1 MMPLHVI
8 ALGSGTTLLAL
19 TALALLI
26 ATRRSSRRAPATVSD
41 ARPLAVRDLA
51 ARGAPRAEI
60 ARRTGLAQD
69 AITMLLNA
77 QSADRTRQIRPP
89 AA

>member
-1 MMPLHVI
+1 MPLHVI

-19 TALALLI
+19 TALGLLI
-26 ATRRSSRRAPATVSD
+26 ATRRRPSRATATVSD
-41 ARPLAVRDLA
+41 VRPLKVRDLA
-51 ARGAPRAEI
+51 ASGASRAEI

-69 AITMLLNA
+69 AITMLLDT
-77 QSADRTRQIRPP
+77 QSAVRTRQIRPP

>member
-19 TALALLI
+19 SALALLVI
-26 ATRRSSRRAPATVSD
+26 TRRSSRRTLATVSH
-41 ARPLAVRDLA
+41 ARPLEVRDLA
-51 ARGAPRAEI
+51 ARGEPRAEI

-69 AITMLLNA
+69 AITMLLDA

>member
-1 MMPLHVI
+1 
-8 ALGSGTTLLAL
+8 
-19 TALALLI
+19 
-26 ATRRSSRRAPATVSD
+26 VSD
-41 ARPLAVRDLA
+41 TRPLEVRELA
-51 ARGAPRAEI
+51 ASGESRAEI

-69 AITMLLNA
+69 AITMLLDA